1 LSWQISAGLGI
12 VLALT
17 LGGFKLYYDKAEAE
31 KENLLVQ
38 VRQAQAN
45 TELLE
50 KTVAKQNQD
59 LMDQQKRTEEV
70 MQRVTTLSEE
80 HAKAVEEVNEIRKK
94 FAKHNL
100 DVLSL
105 RKPKL
110 AEVTR
115 YIRQV
120 LSIIEYYRR
129 VDSEQ
134 EEENENE

>member
-1 LSWQISAGLGI
+1 MSWQISAGLGI

-17 LGGFKLYYDKAEAE
+17 LGGFKLHYDKSEAE
-31 KENLLVQ
+31 KENLLVH

-59 LMDQQKRTEEV
+59 LLDQQQRTKEV
-70 MQRVTTLSEE
+70 MQRVTELSEE

-94 FAKHNL
+94 FSKHNL

-110 AEVTR
+110 IEKIINNGTKG
-115 YIRQV
+115 V
-120 LSIIEYYRR
+120 LQNLETITDPAS
-129 VDSEQ
+129 S
-134 EEENENE
+134 

>member
-1 LSWQISAGLGI
+1 MSWQISAGLGI

-59 LMDQQKRTEEV
+59 LLDQQKRTEEV
-70 MQRVTTLSEE
+70 MQRVTDLSQE

-94 FAKHNL
+94 FSKHNL

-110 AEVTR
+110 IEKIINNGTKGVLQNLEVITDPA
-115 YIRQV
+115 
-120 LSIIEYYRR
+120 S
-129 VDSEQ
+129 S
-134 EEENENE
+134 

>member
-59 LMDQQKRTEEV
+59 LLDQQKRTEEV

-110 AEVTR
+110 IEKIINNGTKGVLQNLEVITDPA
-115 YIRQV
+115 
-120 LSIIEYYRR
+120 S
-129 VDSEQ
+129 S
-134 EEENENE
+134 

>member
-1 LSWQISAGLGI
+1 MSWQISAGLGI

-17 LGGFKLYYDKAEAE
+17 LGSFKLYYDKAEAE

-59 LMDQQKRTEEV
+59 LLDQQKRTEEV
-70 MQRVTTLSEE
+70 MQRGTDLSQE

-94 FAKHNL
+94 FSKHNL

-110 AEVTR
+110 IEKIINNGTKGVLQNLEVITDPA
-115 YIRQV
+115 
-120 LSIIEYYRR
+120 S
-129 VDSEQ
+129 S
-134 EEENENE
+134 

>member
-1 LSWQISAGLGI
+1 MSWQISAGLGI

-38 VRQAQAN
+38 VRQAKAN

-59 LMDQQKRTEEV
+59 LLDQQKRTEEV

-110 AEVTR
+110 IEKIINNGTKGVLQNLEVITDPA
-115 YIRQV
+115 
-120 LSIIEYYRR
+120 S
-129 VDSEQ
+129 S
-134 EEENENE
+134 

>member
-1 LSWQISAGLGI
+1 MSWQISAGLGI

-17 LGGFKLYYDKAEAE
+17 LGSFKLYYDKAEAE

-59 LMDQQKRTEEV
+59 LLDQQKRTEEV
-70 MQRVTTLSEE
+70 MQRVTDLSQE

-94 FAKHNL
+94 FSKHNL

-110 AEVTR
+110 IEKIINNGTKG
-115 YIRQV
+115 V
-120 LSIIEYYRR
+120 LQNLETITDPAS
-129 VDSEQ
+129 
-134 EEENENE
+134 

>member
-1 LSWQISAGLGI
+1 MSWQISAGLGI

-17 LGGFKLYYDKAEAE
+17 LGGFKVYYDKAESE
-31 KENLLVQ
+31 KQNLLVQ

-59 LMDQQKRTEEV
+59 LLNQQKRTEEV
-70 MQRVTTLSEE
+70 MQRVTELSEE

-94 FAKHNL
+94 FSKHNL

-110 AEVTR
+110 IEKIINNGTKG
-115 YIRQV
+115 V
-120 LSIIEYYRR
+120 LQNLETITDPAS
-129 VDSEQ
+129 S
-134 EEENENE
+134 

>member
-1 LSWQISAGLGI
+1 MSWQIGAGLGI

-59 LMDQQKRTEEV
+59 LLDQQKRTEEV

-94 FAKHNL
+94 FSKHNL

-110 AEVTR
+110 IEKIINNGTKGVLQNLEVITDPA
-115 YIRQV
+115 
-120 LSIIEYYRR
+120 S
-129 VDSEQ
+129 S
-134 EEENENE
+134 

>member
-1 LSWQISAGLGI
+1 MLS
-12 VLALT
+12 LT

-59 LMDQQKRTEEV
+59 LLDQQKRTEEV

-110 AEVTR
+110 IEKIINNGTKGVLQNLEVITDPA
-115 YIRQV
+115 
-120 LSIIEYYRR
+120 S
-129 VDSEQ
+129 S
-134 EEENENE
+134 

>member
-1 LSWQISAGLGI
+1 MSWQISAGLGI

-59 LMDQQKRTEEV
+59 LLDQRKRTEEV

-110 AEVTR
+110 IEKIINNGTKGVLQNLEVITDPA
-115 YIRQV
+115 
-120 LSIIEYYRR
+120 S
-129 VDSEQ
+129 S
-134 EEENENE
+134 

>member
-59 LMDQQKRTEEV
+59 LLDQQKRAEEV

-110 AEVTR
+110 IEKIINNGTKGVLQNLEVITDPA
-115 YIRQV
+115 
-120 LSIIEYYRR
+120 S
-129 VDSEQ
+129 S
-134 EEENENE
+134 

>member
-1 LSWQISAGLGI
+1 MSWQISAGLGV

-38 VRQAQAN
+38 IKQAQAN
-45 TELLE
+45 TQLLE
-50 KTVAKQNQD
+50 NTVAKQNQEF
-59 LMDQQKRTEEV
+59 LDQQKKTQEV
-70 MQRVTTLSEE
+70 MQRVTELSEE

-110 AEVTR
+110 IEKIINKGTAN
-115 YIRQV
+115 V
-120 LSIIEYYRR
+120 LQNLETITDPASP
-129 VDSEQ
+129 
-134 EEENENE
+134 

>member
-1 LSWQISAGLGI
+1 MSWQISAGLGI

-17 LGGFKLYYDKAEAE
+17 LGSFKLYYDKAEAE

-50 KTVAKQNQD
+50 KTVTKQNQD
-59 LMDQQKRTEEV
+59 LLDQQKRTEEV
-70 MQRVTTLSEE
+70 MQRVTDLSQE

-94 FAKHNL
+94 FSKHNL

-110 AEVTR
+110 IEKIINNGTKGVLQNLEVITDPA
-115 YIRQV
+115 
-120 LSIIEYYRR
+120 S
-129 VDSEQ
+129 S
-134 EEENENE
+134 

>member
-1 LSWQISAGLGI
+1 MSWQISAGLGI

-17 LGGFKLYYDKAEAE
+17 LGSFKLYYDKAEAE

-59 LMDQQKRTEEV
+59 LLDQQKRTEEV
-70 MQRVTTLSEE
+70 MQRVTDLSQE

-94 FAKHNL
+94 FSKHNL

-110 AEVTR
+110 IEKIINNGTKGVSQNLEVITDPA
-115 YIRQV
+115 
-120 LSIIEYYRR
+120 S
-129 VDSEQ
+129 S
-134 EEENENE
+134 

>member
-1 LSWQISAGLGI
+1 MSWQISAGLGI

-59 LMDQQKRTEEV
+59 LLDQQKRTEEV

-110 AEVTR
+110 IEKIINNGTKGVLRNLEVITDPA
-115 YIRQV
+115 
-120 LSIIEYYRR
+120 S
-129 VDSEQ
+129 S
-134 EEENENE
+134 

>member
-1 LSWQISAGLGI
+1 MSWQISAGLGI

-50 KTVAKQNQD
+50 KTVTKQNQD
-59 LMDQQKRTEEV
+59 LLDQQKRTEEV

-110 AEVTR
+110 IEKIINNGTKGVLQNLEVITDPA
-115 YIRQV
+115 
-120 LSIIEYYRR
+120 S
-129 VDSEQ
+129 S
-134 EEENENE
+134 

>member
-1 LSWQISAGLGI
+1 MSWQISAGLGI

-59 LMDQQKRTEEV
+59 LLDQQKRTEEM

-80 HAKAVEEVNEIRKK
+80 HAKAVEEVNEIRK
-94 FAKHNL
+94 
-100 DVLSL
+100 
-105 RKPKL
+105 
-110 AEVTR
+110 
-115 YIRQV
+115 
-120 LSIIEYYRR
+120 
-129 VDSEQ
+129 
-134 EEENENE
+134 

>member
-1 LSWQISAGLGI
+1 MSWQISAGLGI

-50 KTVAKQNQD
+50 KTVAKQNQY
-59 LMDQQKRTEEV
+59 LLDQQKRTEEM

-110 AEVTR
+110 IEKIINNGTKGVLQNLEVITDPA
-115 YIRQV
+115 
-120 LSIIEYYRR
+120 S
-129 VDSEQ
+129 S
-134 EEENENE
+134 

>member
-1 LSWQISAGLGI
+1 MSWQISAGLGI

-59 LMDQQKRTEEV
+59 LLDQQKRTEEM

-110 AEVTR
+110 IEKIINNGTKGVLQNLEVITDPA
-115 YIRQV
+115 
-120 LSIIEYYRR
+120 S
-129 VDSEQ
+129 S
-134 EEENENE
+134 

>member
-17 LGGFKLYYDKAEAE
+17 LGAFKLHYDKAEAE
-31 KENLLVQ
+31 KESLLVQ

-59 LMDQQKRTEEV
+59 LEEQQKRNQQV
-70 MQRVTTLSEE
+70 MDRVTELTEE
-80 HAKAVEEVNEIRKK
+80 HAKARREVDEIRKK
-94 FAKHNL
+94 FAKHDL

-110 AEVTR
+110 IEKIINNGTKDVLQNLEVITTPA
-115 YIRQV
+115 
-120 LSIIEYYRR
+120 ST
-129 VDSEQ
+129 
-134 EEENENE
+134 

>member
-1 LSWQISAGLGI
+1 MSWQISAGLGI

-17 LGGFKLYYDKAEAE
+17 LGSIKLYYDKAEAE

-59 LMDQQKRTEEV
+59 LLDQQKRTEEV
-70 MQRVTTLSEE
+70 MQRVTDLSQE

-94 FAKHNL
+94 FSKHNL

-110 AEVTR
+110 IEKIINNGTKGVLQNLEVITDPA
-115 YIRQV
+115 
-120 LSIIEYYRR
+120 S
-129 VDSEQ
+129 S
-134 EEENENE
+134 

>member
-1 LSWQISAGLGI
+1 MSWQISAGLGI

-59 LMDQQKRTEEV
+59 LLDQQKRTEEV

-110 AEVTR
+110 IEKIINNGTKGVLQNLEVITDPA
-115 YIRQV
+115 
-120 LSIIEYYRR
+120 S
-129 VDSEQ
+129 S
-134 EEENENE
+134 

>member
-1 LSWQISAGLGI
+1 MSWQISAGLGI

-59 LMDQQKRTEEV
+59 LLAQQKRTEEV
-70 MQRVTTLSEE
+70 MQRVTTLSQE

-110 AEVTR
+110 IEKIINNGTKG
-115 YIRQV
+115 V
-120 LSIIEYYRR
+120 LQNLESIT
-129 VDSEQ
+129 DPASS
-134 EEENENE
+134 

>member
-1 LSWQISAGLGI
+1 MSWQISAGLGI

-59 LMDQQKRTEEV
+59 LLDQQKRTEEV
-70 MQRVTTLSEE
+70 MQRVTDLSQE

-110 AEVTR
+110 IEKIINNGTEGVLQNLEVITDPA
-115 YIRQV
+115 
-120 LSIIEYYRR
+120 S
-129 VDSEQ
+129 S
-134 EEENENE
+134 

>member
-1 LSWQISAGLGI
+1 MSWQISAGLGI

-17 LGGFKLYYDKAEAE
+17 LGSFKLYYDKAEAE

-45 TELLE
+45 TKLLE

-59 LMDQQKRTEEV
+59 LLDQQKRTEEV
-70 MQRVTTLSEE
+70 MQRVTDLSQE

-94 FAKHNL
+94 FSKHNL

-110 AEVTR
+110 IEKIINNGTKGVLQNLEVITDPA
-115 YIRQV
+115 
-120 LSIIEYYRR
+120 S
-129 VDSEQ
+129 S
-134 EEENENE
+134 

>member
-1 LSWQISAGLGI
+1 MSWQISAGLGI

-17 LGGFKLYYDKAEAE
+17 LGGFKVYYDKAEAE

-38 VRQAQAN
+38 VQQAQAN

-59 LMDQQKRTEEV
+59 LLDQQQRTKEV
-70 MQRVTTLSEE
+70 MQRVTELSEE

-94 FAKHNL
+94 FSKHNL

-110 AEVTR
+110 IEKIINNGTKG
-115 YIRQV
+115 V
-120 LSIIEYYRR
+120 LQNLETITDPAS
-129 VDSEQ
+129 S
-134 EEENENE
+134 

>member
-1 LSWQISAGLGI
+1 LSWQISAGLGV

-38 VRQAQAN
+38 IKQAQAN
-45 TELLE
+45 TQLLE
-50 KTVAKQNQD
+50 NTVAKQNQEF
-59 LMDQQKRTEEV
+59 LDQQKKTQEV
-70 MQRVTTLSEE
+70 MQRVTELSEE

-110 AEVTR
+110 IEKIINKGTAN
-115 YIRQV
+115 V
-120 LSIIEYYRR
+120 LQNLETITDPASP
-129 VDSEQ
+129 
-134 EEENENE
+134 

>member
-1 LSWQISAGLGI
+1 MSWQIGAGLGI

-59 LMDQQKRTEEV
+59 LLDQQKRTEEV

-110 AEVTR
+110 IEKIINNGTKGVLQNLEVITDPA
-115 YIRQV
+115 
-120 LSIIEYYRR
+120 S
-129 VDSEQ
+129 S
-134 EEENENE
+134 

>member
-1 LSWQISAGLGI
+1 MSWQISAGLGI
-12 VLALT
+12 ALALT

-31 KENLLVQ
+31 KQNLLVQ

-59 LMDQQKRTEEV
+59 LLNQQKRTEEV
-70 MQRVTTLSEE
+70 MQRVTELSEE

-110 AEVTR
+110 IEKIINNGTKGVLQNLEVITDPA
-115 YIRQV
+115 
-120 LSIIEYYRR
+120 S
-129 VDSEQ
+129 S
-134 EEENENE
+134 

>member
-1 LSWQISAGLGI
+1 MSWQISAGLGI

-59 LMDQQKRTEEV
+59 LLDQQKITEEV

-110 AEVTR
+110 IEKIINNGTKGVLQNLEVITDP
-115 YIRQV
+115 
-120 LSIIEYYRR
+120 S
-129 VDSEQ
+129 SS
-134 EEENENE
+134 

>member
-59 LMDQQKRTEEV
+59 LLDQQQRTQEV
-70 MQRVTTLSEE
+70 MQQVTSLSEE

-110 AEVTR
+110 IEKIINNGTKGVLQNLEVITDPA
-115 YIRQV
+115 
-120 LSIIEYYRR
+120 S
-129 VDSEQ
+129 S
-134 EEENENE
+134 

>member
-59 LMDQQKRTEEV
+59 LLDQQKKTEEV

-80 HAKAVEEVNEIRKK
+80 HAEAVEEVNEIRKK

-110 AEVTR
+110 IEKIINNGTKGVLQNLEVITDPA
-115 YIRQV
+115 
-120 LSIIEYYRR
+120 S
-129 VDSEQ
+129 S
-134 EEENENE
+134 